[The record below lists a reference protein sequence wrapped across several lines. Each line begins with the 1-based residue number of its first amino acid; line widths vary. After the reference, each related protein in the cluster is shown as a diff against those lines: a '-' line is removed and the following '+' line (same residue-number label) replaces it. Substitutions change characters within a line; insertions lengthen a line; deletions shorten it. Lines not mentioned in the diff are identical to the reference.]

1 MNNMSYEIIEAIE
14 SYYKDDEDMIADCML
29 WLANAP
35 WKGMSP
41 FWEWLNDNSRC
52 DRCGSELKQRAYKEP
67 HNEIG
72 NGVYETLYEW
82 YCPECE
88 KDVD

>member
-1 MNNMSYEIIEAIE
+1 MDNMSYEIIEAIE
-14 SYYKDDEDMIADCML
+14 AYYKNDEDMIADCML
-29 WLANAP
+29 WLLYGTDRANV
-35 WKGMSP
+35 WQ
-41 FWEWLNDNSRC
+41 WLVDHDRC
-52 DRCGSELKQRAYKEP
+52 DVCGSKLKQRAYKEP